1 MSRLSDILKAV
12 RPDKA
17 SNIRVILLCVCAA
30 TIFWFFNALNENYST
45 TLNYPLKFIYNQE
58 EYIAVDPLPENV
70 QINVSG
76 LGWNLLRNS
85 LGIKVSPLEIPLE
98 TPSEVRRIVAA
109 SVPGLITD
117 QLDEFQ
123 LNYVLTDTLFVNV
136 DRRVSKNFVL
146 QIDSVNISLEE
157 NYRIVNPIRFT
168 PDSVE
173 LRGPNGIIKELP
185 DTILISLPQD
195 VIDENYNE
203 DVAINLPN
211 GRLIRRNPPTVNV
224 VFAVEEFVDREAMA
238 PLKIENITDKAYI
251 ETEAVKVTYKVRNSL
266 AGQIAEDQIEIIADF
281 NKMNLEDSTIVPQL
295 TSFPDRITDVKIDTA
310 RIKVKFNE

>member
-1 MSRLSDILKAV
+1 MSRLADIFRAV

-17 SNIRVILLCVCAA
+17 SNVRVILLCLFAA
-30 TIFWFFNALNENYST
+30 TTFWFFNALNENYST
-45 TLNYPLKFIYNQE
+45 TLNYPLQFIYNQE

-98 TPSEVRRIVAA
+98 NPMEVKRIVAA

-136 DRRVSKNFVL
+136 DRRVSKKFAL
-146 QIDSVNISLEE
+146 AIDSVNISLEE
-157 NYRIVNPIRFT
+157 NYRIINLIRFT

-173 LRGPNGIIKELP
+173 LRGPEGIIRNLP
-185 DTILISLPQD
+185 DTILVGIPQEA
-195 VIDENYNE
+195 IDENYNE

-224 VFAVEEFVDREAMA
+224 VFAVEEFLNRETMA

-251 ETEAVKVTYKVRNSL
+251 ETESVKVMYKVRASFTD
-266 AGQIAEDQIEIIADF
+266 QVQQDQIEVIADF
-281 NKMNLEDSTIVPQL
+281 TQMNPEDSTIIPQL
-295 TSFPDRITDVKIDTA
+295 VSFPDQITDVKLDTT